1 MSIGEAGYNMEQ
13 TSCQKRRIG
22 EAMYKMVE
30 REPSKHFI
38 GEHIKFGEYDGRV
51 IGIYRH
57 FILCRGMFY
66 NFTVSC
72 KDLVM
77 AGL

>member
-1 MSIGEAGYNMEQ
+1 MNNKEGYSVDEFLKQKAIIGA
-13 TSCQKRRIG
+13 
-22 EAMYKMVE
+22 AMYKAVE
-30 REPSKHFI
+30 MEPAKHFI
-38 GEHIKFGEYDGRV
+38 GEHIKFGENDGRV